1 MCVPVSPRLCVVTT
15 IATVVVHPPVDDK
28 ALHCMEPWEKQHSPH
43 SNRHYLMNHP
53 SFTSKQ
59 QARAVF
65 CGGGLQCVYSGKTS
79 EDLMLPAQKDGK
91 VLLKFVKTQDG
102 LTFLTTAACGTF
114 APVNGV
120 SSP

>member
-1 MCVPVSPRLCVVTT
+1 
-15 IATVVVHPPVDDK
+15 
-28 ALHCMEPWEKQHSPH
+28 
-43 SNRHYLMNHP
+43 MNHP

-102 LTFLTTAACGTF
+102 LTFLTPAACGTF

>member
-1 MCVPVSPRLCVVTT
+1 MGKAAQSPLEQ
-15 IATVVVHPPVDDK
+15 
-28 ALHCMEPWEKQHSPH
+28 ALSHESSLVYILTAGSRSVLWGGDYSV
-43 SNRHYLMNHP
+43 
-53 SFTSKQ
+53 FTQ
-59 QARAVF
+59 
-65 CGGGLQCVYSGKTS
+65 GKTS

-102 LTFLTTAACGTF
+102 LTFLTPAACGTF